1 MSDSK
6 VFLGCIPNHV
16 DEEALKEECE
26 KQGTIKEFFYMMDQ
40 VGTDRGWA
48 FVTYEDETEAA
59 VAVAMFNGQQIF
71 AGSARPLQ
79 CKFANEKI
87 TKIEG
92 TVFEAPTKAVTP
104 WQEFTTPEGKP
115 YYYNSVTK
123 ETRWEKPAELGGQTA
138 AAAGAPALPGA
149 AAGFGVYTSTPK
161 DGAQGSST
169 TGQLA
174 LTQAALPAMQGGNGP
189 PGANIFVFHV
199 PINWTDDDFNAHFSP
214 FGQIVSA
221 KIHVD
226 PVTKASKGFGFC
238 SYLST
243 QAATMAI
250 KGMNGF
256 DTKQGKFLKVT
267 IKKGEEQYNPDAV
280 SAQNV
285 PVQTGATSTTPAIV
299 GVQPTVAM
307 GVDSSTLASAA
318 SSGKLVKASPT
329 QPPAPL
335 ADRKSVV

>member
-16 DEEALKEECE
+16 DEDALKEECE
-26 KQGTIKEFFYMMDQ
+26 KQGTIKEFFYMQDK

-71 AGSARPLQ
+71 PGSARPLQ

-123 ETRWEKPAELGGQTA
+123 ETRWEKPAELGGTA
-138 AAAGAPALPGA
+138 ATPAVPGA
-149 AAGFGVYTSTPK
+149 LAGTAASSSSSTP
-161 DGAQGSST
+161 
-169 TGQLA
+169 LA
-174 LTQAALPAMQGGNGP
+174 LTQAAVPGMQGGSGP
-189 PGANIFVFHV
+189 LGANIFVFHI

-226 PVTKASKGFGFC
+226 AVTKASKGFGFC
-238 SYLST
+238 SYAT
-243 QAATMAI
+243 PQAATMAI

-267 IKKGEEQYNPDAV
+267 IKKGEEQYNADAV
-280 SAQNV
+280 AAQNI
-285 PVQTGATSTTPAIV
+285 PVQTGGPTPTPAIV

-307 GVDSSTLASAA
+307 GVDSDTLAAA
-318 SSGKLVKASPT
+318 ANQGKILKAKEM
-329 QPPAPL
+329 QPPQPL
-335 ADRKSVV
+335 ALPGLGK

>member
-6 VFLGCIPNHV
+6 VFMGCIPNHV
-16 DEEALKEECE
+16 DEETLKEECD
-26 KQGTIKEFFYMMDQ
+26 KQGTVKEFFYMPDS

-71 AGSARPLQ
+71 PGSARPLH

-115 YYYNSVTK
+115 YYFNSVTK
-123 ETRWEKPAELGGQTA
+123 ETRWEKPAELGGA
-138 AAAGAPALPGA
+138 AAAAASSSTAGPLAIA
-149 AAGFGVYTSTPK
+149 AA
-161 DGAQGSST
+161 AANAGSV
-169 TGQLA
+169 
-174 LTQAALPAMQGGNGP
+174 GP
-189 PGANIFVFHV
+189 MGANIFVFHI
-199 PINWTDDDFNAHFSP
+199 PINWADEDFNAHFSP

-226 PVTKASKGFGFC
+226 PVTKASKGFGFV
-238 SYLST
+238 SYAT
-243 QAATMAI
+243 PQAATMAI

-280 SAQNV
+280 TAQNV
-285 PVQTGATSTTPAIV
+285 PVQTGVGGQAQHIV
-299 GVQPTVAM
+299 GVQPTVALGP
-307 GVDSSTLASAA
+307 GVSQNQLAAAA
-318 SSGKLVKASPT
+318 SQGKMLQAGNLSAP
-329 QPPAPL
+329 PL
-335 ADRKSVV
+335 ALTGGGR

>member
-16 DEEALKEECE
+16 DEETLRGECE
-26 KQGTIKEFFYMMDQ
+26 KQGTVKEFFYMQDR

-71 AGSARPLQ
+71 PGSARPLH
-79 CKFANEKI
+79 CKFNNEKI

-123 ETRWEKPAELGGQTA
+123 ETRWEKPAELGGAQAAGA
-138 AAAGAPALPGA
+138 AAAVAGGATA
-149 AAGFGVYTSTPK
+149 A
-161 DGAQGSST
+161 
-169 TGQLA
+169 QLA
-174 LTQAALPAMQGGNGP
+174 LAASAQNTGGVGP
-189 PGANIFVFHV
+189 MGANIFVFHV
-199 PINWTDDDFNAHFSP
+199 PINWTDDDFHAHFAP

-221 KIHVD
+221 KVHQD
-226 PVTKASKGFGFC
+226 PVTKASKGFGFV
-238 SYLST
+238 SYAT
-243 QAATMAI
+243 PQAATMAI

-256 DTKQGKFLKVT
+256 DTKQGRFLKCT

-280 SAQNV
+280 QAQNI
-285 PVQTGATSTTPAIV
+285 PIGAALAPSAASAVV
-299 GVQPTVAM
+299 GVQPTVAL
-307 GVDSSTLASAA
+307 GLSSEELASAA
-318 SSGKLVKASPT
+318 QQGKILNATPT
-329 QPPAPL
+329 PQLALPAGPT
-335 ADRKSVV
+335 

>member
-16 DEEALKEECE
+16 EEEVLKGECE
-26 KQGTIKEFFYMMDQ
+26 KQGTVKDFFYMQDK

-71 AGSARPLQ
+71 PGSARPLH

-115 YYYNSVTK
+115 YYFNTATK
-123 ETRWEKPAELGGQTA
+123 ETRWEKPPELGGVGTP
-138 AAAGAPALPGA
+138 AAGGAAGGGGLAAPGA
-149 AAGFGVYTSTPK
+149 AASSGAVPLAITAAASNTGGV
-161 DGAQGSST
+161 
-169 TGQLA
+169 
-174 LTQAALPAMQGGNGP
+174 GP
-189 PGANIFVFHV
+189 MGANIFVFHV
-199 PINWTDDDFNAHFSP
+199 PINWTDEDFHAHFAP

-226 PVTKASKGFGFC
+226 PTSKASRGFGFV
-238 SYLST
+238 SYAT
-243 QAATMAI
+243 PQAATMAI

-256 DTKQGKFLKVT
+256 DTKQGKTLKVT

-280 SAQNV
+280 TAQNLAGLDTR
-285 PVQTGATSTTPAIV
+285 PMSQTALPV
-299 GVQPTVAM
+299 GVQPTVAL
-307 GVDSSTLASAA
+307 GLPSSQLAAA
-318 SSGKLVKASPT
+318 AQQGKVLKANPM
-329 QPPAPL
+329 QAPL
-335 ADRKSVV
+335 ALPPAQ

>member
-16 DEEALKEECE
+16 DEEALKGECE
-26 KQGTIKEFFYMMDQ
+26 KQGTVKEFFYMQDK

-71 AGSARPLQ
+71 PGSARPLH

-115 YYYNSVTK
+115 YYFNSVTK
-123 ETRWEKPAELGGQTA
+123 ETRWEKPAELGGGVQAPGVATGVSSSASSAAGPLAIA
-138 AAAGAPALPGA
+138 AAAAN
-149 AAGFGVYTSTPK
+149 AGSV
-161 DGAQGSST
+161 
-169 TGQLA
+169 
-174 LTQAALPAMQGGNGP
+174 GP
-189 PGANIFVFHV
+189 MGANIFVFHI
-199 PINWTDDDFNAHFSP
+199 PINWTDEDFNAHFSP

-226 PVTKASKGFGFC
+226 PVTKASKGFGFV
-238 SYLST
+238 SYAT
-243 QAATMAI
+243 PQAATMAI

-280 SAQNV
+280 TAQNV
-285 PVQTGATSTTPAIV
+285 PVQTGIGASQTPAIV
-299 GVQPTVAM
+299 GVQPTVALGP
-307 GVDSSTLASAA
+307 GVTSGQLAQAA
-318 SSGKLVKASPT
+318 SQGKMLKAGQM
-329 QPPAPL
+329 QPPL
-335 ADRKSVV
+335 ALPGPGR

>member
-1 MSDSK
+1 MSDNK

-16 DEEALKEECE
+16 DEETLKDECE
-26 KQGTIKEFFYMMDQ
+26 KQGTVKEFFYMQDK

-71 AGSARPLQ
+71 LGSARPLH

-87 TKIEG
+87 SKIEG

-115 YYYNSVTK
+115 YYFNSVTK
-123 ETRWEKPAELGGQTA
+123 ETRWEKPAELGGGSA
-138 AAAGAPALPGA
+138 AAAPAGGGA
-149 AAGFGVYTSTPK
+149 A
-161 DGAQGSST
+161 
-169 TGQLA
+169 GQPLA
-174 LTQAALPAMQGGNGP
+174 IQAQAANQVGATGP
-189 PGANIFVFHV
+189 MGANIFCFHV
-199 PINWTDDDFNAHFSP
+199 PITWTDEDFNAHFSP

-226 PVTKASKGFGFC
+226 PVTKASKGFGFV
-238 SYLST
+238 SYAT
-243 QAATMAI
+243 TAAATLAI

-256 DTKQGKFLKVT
+256 DTKHGKFLKVT

-280 SAQNV
+280 AAQNIAV
-285 PVQTGATSTTPAIV
+285 ATGAAPTSASPEVV
-299 GVQPTVAM
+299 GVQATVAM
-307 GVDSSTLASAA
+307 GISSEELAAA
-318 SSGKLVKASPT
+318 AKANKMVKPTQVKA
-329 QPPAPL
+329 PAPYAL
-335 ADRKSVV
+335 NN

>member
-1 MSDSK
+1 MSDNK

-16 DEEALKEECE
+16 DEDTLKDECE
-26 KQGTIKEFFYMMDQ
+26 KQGTVKEFFYMQDK

-71 AGSARPLQ
+71 LGSARPLH

-87 TKIEG
+87 SKIEG

-115 YYYNSVTK
+115 YYFNTVTK
-123 ETRWEKPAELGGQTA
+123 ETRWEKPAELGG
-138 AAAGAPALPGA
+138 GA
-149 AAGFGVYTSTPK
+149 AAGT
-161 DGAQGSST
+161 GAAGT
-169 TGQLA
+169 APGGAPLA
-174 LTQAALPAMQGGNGP
+174 IAAQAAGANAVGATGP
-189 PGANIFVFHV
+189 MGANIFCFHV
-199 PINWTDDDFNAHFSP
+199 PITWTDEDFNAHFSP

-226 PVTKASKGFGFC
+226 PVTKASKGFGFV
-238 SYLST
+238 SYATPS
-243 QAATMAI
+243 AATLAI

-256 DTKQGKFLKVT
+256 DTKHGKFLKVT

-280 SAQNV
+280 TAQNIAV
-285 PVQTGATSTTPAIV
+285 PTGTQSTSQVV
-299 GVQPTVAM
+299 GVQATVAL
-307 GVDSSTLASAA
+307 GVSSEELAAA
-318 SSGKLVKASPT
+318 AKANKMVKAAPAK
-329 QPPAPL
+329 PPAPL
-335 ADRKSVV
+335 SIAAGGHG

>member
-6 VFLGCIPNHV
+6 VFIGCVPNHV
-16 DEEALKEECE
+16 DEDALKEECE
-26 KQGTIKEFFYMMDQ
+26 KQGTIKEFFYMKDE

-71 AGSARPLQ
+71 PGSARNLQ

-123 ETRWEKPAELGGQTA
+123 ETRWEKPAELGGGAA
-138 AAAGAPALPGA
+138 AAAGAAAPGAPAIAGA
-149 AAGFGVYTSTPK
+149 AA
-161 DGAQGSST
+161 SSAP
-169 TGQLA
+169 GQLA
-174 LTQAALPAMQGGNGP
+174 LTQADLAQGSNGP

-199 PINWTDDDFNAHFSP
+199 PINWTDEDFRAHFSP
-214 FGQIVSA
+214 FGQIISA

-238 SYLST
+238 SYATT

-256 DTKQGKFLKVT
+256 DTKQQKFLKVT

-285 PVQTGATSTTPAIV
+285 PVQTGAATATPAIV
-299 GVQPTVAM
+299 GVQPTVATGM
-307 GVDSSTLASAA
+307 DSASLASAA
-318 SSGKLVKASPT
+318 SQGKLIKQAAQPT
-329 QPPAPL
+329 L
-335 ADRKSVV
+335 ALPRG

>member
-26 KQGTIKEFFYMMDQ
+26 KQGTVKDFFYMQDK

-59 VAVAMFNGQQIF
+59 VAVAMFNGQEIF
-71 AGSARPLQ
+71 PGSARPLH
-79 CKFANEKI
+79 CKFANEKL

-115 YYYNSVTK
+115 YYFNSVTK
-123 ETRWEKPAELGGQTA
+123 ETRWEKPAELGG
-138 AAAGAPALPGA
+138 AGPTTGGVPALPGLPGTQA
-149 AAGFGVYTSTPK
+149 
-161 DGAQGSST
+161 
-169 TGQLA
+169 LA
-174 LTQAALPAMQGGNGP
+174 LTQSAGGGTGGVGP
-189 PGANIFVFHV
+189 MGANIFVFHI
-199 PINWTDDDFNAHFSP
+199 PINWTDEDFHAHFAP

-226 PVTKASKGFGFC
+226 PVTKASKGFGFA
-238 SYLST
+238 SYAT
-243 QAATMAI
+243 PQAATMAI

-256 DTKQGKFLKVT
+256 DTKQGKALKVT
-267 IKKGEEQYNPDAV
+267 IKKGEEAYNPDAV
-280 SAQNV
+280 AAQNV
-285 PVQTGATSTTPAIV
+285 AIATPASRMSAAQAVV
-299 GVQPTVAM
+299 GVQPTVAL
-307 GVDSSTLASAA
+307 GVTSEELAQAA
-318 SSGKLVKASPT
+318 LQGKVLKAGAV
-329 QPPAPL
+329 QAPAPL
-335 ADRKSVV
+335 QLASHAHKQGMP

>member
-16 DEEALKEECE
+16 EEEMLKEECE
-26 KQGTIKEFFYMMDQ
+26 KQGTIKDFFYMQDK

-59 VAVAMFNGQQIF
+59 VAVAMFNGQEIF
-71 AGSARPLQ
+71 AGSARPLH

-115 YYYNSVTK
+115 YYFNSVTK
-123 ETRWEKPAELGGQTA
+123 ETRWEKPAELGGVGAAAPGAAGGAAATGPLAIAAA
-138 AAAGAPALPGA
+138 AAAGAG
-149 AAGFGVYTSTPK
+149 GV
-161 DGAQGSST
+161 
-169 TGQLA
+169 
-174 LTQAALPAMQGGNGP
+174 GP
-189 PGANIFVFHV
+189 MGANIFVFHV
-199 PINWTDDDFNAHFSP
+199 PINWTDEDFNAHFSP
-214 FGQIVSA
+214 FGQIISA

-226 PVTKASKGFGFC
+226 PITKASKGFGFV
-238 SYLST
+238 SYGSPA
-243 QAATMAI
+243 AATMAI

-280 SAQNV
+280 QAQNA
-285 PVQTGATSTTPAIV
+285 PAQTGNQSNAPALV
-299 GVQPTVAM
+299 GIQPTVAL
-307 GVDSSTLASAA
+307 GATQQQLADAA
-318 SSGKLVKASPT
+318 AQGKVLKAAPM
-329 QPPAPL
+329 QPPPQL
-335 ADRKSVV
+335 ALPGT

>member
-1 MSDSK
+1 M
-6 VFLGCIPNHV
+6 
-16 DEEALKEECE
+16 A
-26 KQGTIKEFFYMMDQ
+26 DQ

-71 AGSARPLQ
+71 PGSARPLQ

-115 YYYNSVTK
+115 YYFNSVTK
-123 ETRWEKPAELGGQTA
+123 ETRWEKPPELGG
-138 AAAGAPALPGA
+138 AAGVPGQAALAGGA
-149 AAGFGVYTSTPK
+149 SGSAA
-161 DGAQGSST
+161 
-169 TGQLA
+169 QLA
-174 LTQAALPAMQGGNGP
+174 LTQSSLPVMQGGNGP
-189 PGANIFVFHV
+189 MGANIFVFHV
-199 PINWTDDDFNAHFSP
+199 PINWTDDDFSAHFSP
-214 FGQIVSA
+214 FGQIISA
-221 KIHVD
+221 KIHSD
-226 PVTKASKGFGFC
+226 AVTKASKGFGFV
-238 SYLST
+238 SYATT

-280 SAQNV
+280 TAQNI
-285 PVQTGATSTTPAIV
+285 PVQTGGVSSTPALV
-299 GVQPTVAM
+299 GVQATVAL
-307 GVDSSTLASAA
+307 GVDSAALAAAA
-318 SSGKLVKASPT
+318 SSGKLLKASPLD
-329 QPPAPL
+329 QPQLALPSAPQ
-335 ADRKSVV
+335 

>member
-16 DEEALKEECE
+16 DEETLKGECE
-26 KQGTIKEFFYMMDQ
+26 KQGTVKEFFYMQDS

-48 FVTYEDETEAA
+48 FVTYDDETEAA

-71 AGSARPLQ
+71 PGSARPLH

-115 YYYNSVTK
+115 YYFNSVTK
-123 ETRWEKPAELGGQTA
+123 ETRWEKPAELGGGAQAAGAAGAASSSSSAAGPLAIA
-138 AAAGAPALPGA
+138 AAAAN
-149 AAGFGVYTSTPK
+149 AGSV
-161 DGAQGSST
+161 
-169 TGQLA
+169 
-174 LTQAALPAMQGGNGP
+174 GP
-189 PGANIFVFHV
+189 MGANIFVFHI
-199 PINWTDDDFNAHFSP
+199 PINWTDEDFNAHFSP

-226 PVTKASKGFGFC
+226 PVTKASKGFGFV
-238 SYLST
+238 SYAT
-243 QAATMAI
+243 PQAATMAI

-280 SAQNV
+280 TAQNV
-285 PVQTGATSTTPAIV
+285 PVQTGSGSQPPAIV
-299 GVQPTVAM
+299 GVQATVALGP
-307 GVDSSTLASAA
+307 GVSAGQLAQAA
-318 SSGKLVKASPT
+318 TQGKMLKPGEIGGP
-329 QPPAPL
+329 QL
-335 ADRKSVV
+335 ALPGPGR

>member
-1 MSDSK
+1 MADSK

-16 DEEALKEECE
+16 DEPALREECA
-26 KQGTIKEFFYMMDQ
+26 KQGTIKDFFYMQDK

-71 AGSARPLQ
+71 AGSARPLH

-123 ETRWEKPAELGGQTA
+123 ETRWEKPPELGGAGTPAAASASSGAAAPLAIA
-138 AAAGAPALPGA
+138 AAAA
-149 AAGFGVYTSTPK
+149 
-161 DGAQGSST
+161 
-169 TGQLA
+169 
-174 LTQAALPAMQGGNGP
+174 AALPQGAAGP
-189 PGANIFVFHV
+189 MGANIFVFHI

-226 PVTKASKGFGFC
+226 PVTKASKGFGFV
-238 SYLST
+238 SYAAP

-267 IKKGEEQYNPDAV
+267 IKKGEEAYNPDAV
-280 SAQNV
+280 SAQNI
-285 PVQTGATSTTPAIV
+285 PAHTGGGGSQTPALV
-299 GVQPTVAM
+299 GVQPTVAL
-307 GVDSSTLASAA
+307 GVTSAQLAQAASQGKMIPAGTAQPTLALPAA
-318 SSGKLVKASPT
+318 PGG
-329 QPPAPL
+329 
-335 ADRKSVV
+335 R